1 MDGYKW
7 SAPFSV
13 TTEGMMSVCLRSET
27 GMDRTYLR
35 IDVRSG
41 TKRSRYEVIFR
52 PNSLSSPY
60 RYN

>member
-1 MDGYKW
+1 MDGYEW

-13 TTEGMMSVCLRSET
+13 ASEGMMSIYLRSET

-35 IDVRSG
+35 IEVRTG
-41 TKRSRYEVIFR
+41 TKKSRYEVIFR
-52 PNSLSSPY
+52 PNSFSSPY